1 MAEMAAIF
9 AARRRPAPVLLAL
22 LAAGAGCGP
31 EPTET
36 FLLRAGAIGEDFV
49 IRLRVPPDPAPAAG
63 WPLVVLL
70 DAHWHFQ
77 MAQTRLEALIET
89 RTIPQALLVGIGYQ
103 GDVPNKR
110 IRDTAV
116 PATEGASLGGRA
128 FLDFIESTLLPEIER
143 RHPLDATLGRRILI
157 GHSLGGLLA
166 AQALFRRPQLFG
178 GLGLAAPAFWP
189 DDWRIFVV
197 ERDYAAR
204 NTDLEAAVVMRAGFQ
219 DGPEITVGV
228 PAFARKLESRRYP
241 GLDLVTGIVPDAT
254 HTSILPGFIDDALA
268 RLLGRP

>member
-1 MAEMAAIF
+1 MAAIF
-9 AARRRPAPVLLAL
+9 AARTGALLVLAL
-22 LAAGAGCGP
+22 LAGGCGP

-36 FLLRAGAIGEDFV
+36 FPLRAGAIGDDFI
-49 IRLRVPPDPAPAAG
+49 IRVRVPPSPAPAAG

-70 DAHWHFQ
+70 DADWHFQ
-77 MAQTRLEALIET
+77 MAQARLEELVEAG
-89 RTIPQALLVGIGYQ
+89 TIPQALLVGIGYPE
-103 GDVPNKR
+103 DPHSKR

-116 PATEGASLGGRA
+116 PATEGASQGGRA
-128 FLDFIESTLLPEIER
+128 FLDFIEATLLPEIER
-143 RHPLDATLGRRILI
+143 RHAVDVALARRILI
-157 GHSLGGLLA
+157 GHSRGGLLA

-189 DDWRIFVV
+189 DDWRIFTV

-204 NTDLEAAVVMRAGFQ
+204 NTDLAAAVVMKAGFQ
-219 DGPEITVGV
+219 DGPQITVGV
-228 PAFARKLESRRYP
+228 PAFARKLESRSYP

-254 HTSILPGFIDDALA
+254 HTSILPGFIDEALA